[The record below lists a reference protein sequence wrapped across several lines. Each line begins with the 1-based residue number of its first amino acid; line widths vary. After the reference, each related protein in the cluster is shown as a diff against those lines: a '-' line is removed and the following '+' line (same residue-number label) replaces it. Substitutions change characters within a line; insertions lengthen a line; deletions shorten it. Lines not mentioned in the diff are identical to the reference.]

1 MSGPGLERD
10 EIRRLSGPIKTGNF
24 SMLKYNWEND
34 LDLPGRSVHSFL
46 KPMYHFFNP
55 FFWMN

>member
-34 LDLPGRSVHSFL
+34 LTLPGDRSILF
-46 KPMYHFFNP
+46 
-55 FFWMN
+55 